1 MDDKV
6 YRVLEFEKVKELLM
20 MEARSPMARKAVE
33 EIVPSFKKHEIEE
46 LLKETDEAVYVI
58 LRKGSIPLGGLCDV
72 KKPIRYAEKGRTLTM
87 RELMDIASSLRT
99 AEAVKAFLEDGE
111 LAEINELRTYAEL
124 LTVKDR
130 LAAHIEKCIES
141 EDTMADNASPA
152 LFDIRRRIVR
162 RHDDARARINGIINS
177 PNTRDMLQD
186 AVITLREGRL
196 VIPVKQE
203 YRSRFPG
210 LIHDRSAT
218 GATLFIEP
226 QAVVDINN
234 EIRELEIKERD
245 EIQRILAAL
254 SAEAAA
260 EVRFIIN
267 NQKYL
272 TRLDVIFAKGRL
284 SISYNGTAA
293 ELNTNGYMDIR
304 KGRHPLID
312 PEKVVPVD
320 ITAGKKYKTLIIT
333 GPNTGGKTV
342 ALKTA
347 GLLMLM
353 NQAGLHV
360 PAAPG
365 TILPVMKN
373 IFADIGDEQSIE
385 QSLSTFSSHMTNIVE
400 IVAGAGKN
408 TFVLLDELGA
418 GTDPAEGAALAISIL
433 EELQEKGAL
442 VFATTH
448 YSELKKYALSARG
461 VENASMEFDVET
473 LSPTYRLRIGLPG
486 KSNAFE
492 ISKKLGLDETI
503 IERASAHLGT
513 QDIRFEEVIS
523 SIEAERKESEKQL
536 KQIREMRLQLEK
548 EKKEFLEEREREGE
562 KSRRALEK
570 ARQEARDMVA
580 DARQFAD
587 EVKEELKELSRS
599 ADMQAAAAEQRSIKK
614 KIRKKAE
621 KYREEFVPEYVENAH
636 PADRGELKVGDRV
649 NVVSLGKKGVVA
661 SLPDAK
667 DELQVQIGLMKLRVS
682 LSDITKIDDH
692 GVQKRFEKTEY
703 GRMYH
708 EKRMHIST
716 EINVIGKTVEEA
728 EIEVDK
734 YLDDAYMSGLGQVT
748 VIHGRGSGALR
759 SALHS
764 LFRKHAHVSSFA
776 TADYNAGGEGAT
788 IVVLR
793 Q

>member
-6 YRVLEFEKVKELLM
+6 CRVLEFEKVRDLLKK
-20 MEARSPMARKAVE
+20 EARSPMAEKAVE

-46 LLKETDEAVYVI
+46 RLKETDEAVYVI
-58 LRKGSIPLGGLCDV
+58 LRKGSIPLGGICDV
-72 KKPIRYAEKGRTLTM
+72 KRSVRYAEKGRVLSM
-87 RELMDIASSLRT
+87 KELMDIASSLRT
-99 AEAVKAFLEDGE
+99 AAHVKAFLEDGE
-111 LAEINELRTYAEL
+111 LADIPLLREYAEL
-124 LTVKDR
+124 LTPKER
-130 LAAHIEKCIES
+130 LAEHIEKCIES

-177 PNTRDMLQD
+177 SGMRDMLQD
-186 AVITLREGRL
+186 SVVTMRDGRL

-203 YRSRFPG
+203 HRGRFPG

-245 EIQRILAAL
+245 EIQRILAQL
-254 SAEAAA
+254 SAEAAE
-260 EVRFIIN
+260 EVRYIIN

-284 SISYNGTAA
+284 SVKYNGTSA
-293 ELNTNGYMDIR
+293 ELNTNGFIDIR

-312 PEKVVPVD
+312 PEKGVPVD
-320 ITAGKKYKTLIIT
+320 ITAGKKYRTLIIT

-365 TILPVMKN
+365 TMLPVMKE

-385 QSLSTFSSHMTNIVE
+385 QSLSTFSSHMKNIVD
-400 IVAGAGKN
+400 ISDRAGKN

-433 EELQEKGAL
+433 EHLYAKGAL

-448 YSELKKYALSARG
+448 YSELKKYAISTDG

-492 ISKKLGLDETI
+492 ISRKLGLEESI
-503 IERASAHLGT
+503 IDRASEHLGT
-513 QDIRFEEVIS
+513 QDIQFEELIS
-523 SIEAERKESEKQL
+523 SIETERKESESEL
-536 KQIREMRLQLEK
+536 KKIREMRQQLEK
-548 EKKEFLEEREREGE
+548 EKQEFLQKRELEEE
-562 KSRRALEK
+562 KSRKALEK
-570 ARQEARDMVA
+570 ARQEARDLVA
-580 DARQFAD
+580 EARQFAD
-587 EVKEELKELSRS
+587 EVKDELRELSRT
-599 ADMQAAAAEQRSIKK
+599 AEAQKAAASQREIKK

-621 KYREEFVPEYVENAH
+621 NYREEYVPEYVENAH
-636 PADRGELKVGDRV
+636 PASRNELKPGDRV
-649 NVVSLGKKGVVA
+649 NVVSLGKKGIVA
-661 SLPDAK
+661 SLPDSR
-667 DELQVQIGLMKLRVS
+667 DELQVQIGLMKIRVS

-692 GVQKRFEKTEY
+692 GVQKKFDKTEY

-708 EKRMHIST
+708 EKRMRIST

-728 EIEVDK
+728 VIEVDK
-734 YLDDAYMSGLGQVT
+734 YLDDAYMSGLSQVT

-759 SALHS
+759 SGLHS
-764 LFRKHAHVSSFA
+764 LFRKHTHVDGFK
-776 TADYNAGGEGAT
+776 TASYSEGGEGAT
-788 IVVLR
+788 IVSLK
-793 Q
+793 